1 MPLQEFVV
9 NPVNAADALSIVNS
23 LLEVHEAA
31 LGTKEPVLQ
40 L

>member
-9 NPVNAADALSIVNS
+9 ILAPAADALSIVNS
-23 LLEVHEAA
+23 LLEFPEAA
-31 LGTKEPVLQ
+31 LDNQEPVLH